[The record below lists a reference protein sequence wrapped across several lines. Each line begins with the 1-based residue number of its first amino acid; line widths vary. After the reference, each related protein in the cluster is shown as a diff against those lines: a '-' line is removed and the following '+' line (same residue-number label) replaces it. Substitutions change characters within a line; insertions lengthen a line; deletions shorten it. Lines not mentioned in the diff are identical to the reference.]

1 MWRPYICIIRTVIL
15 NDDEIAMEAQLI
27 PAFYFLF
34 DSKPLTVQQPLRI
47 LLGHGA
53 SCSGTAPMYPPT
65 LRAIRLSYLQQ
76 SSHDLL
82 LMASS
87 GRGRALNLQDTIEPH
102 YTYG

>member
-1 MWRPYICIIRTVIL
+1 MIL
-15 NDDEIAMEAQLI
+15 NDNDITMEAQLI
-27 PAFYFLF
+27 PAFHFLF
-34 DSKPLTVQQPLRI
+34 DSKPLSVRQPLRI

-65 LRAIRLSYLQQ
+65 LLALRLSYLPL
-76 SSHDLL
+76 SSHGLS
-82 LMASS
+82 LMSSS